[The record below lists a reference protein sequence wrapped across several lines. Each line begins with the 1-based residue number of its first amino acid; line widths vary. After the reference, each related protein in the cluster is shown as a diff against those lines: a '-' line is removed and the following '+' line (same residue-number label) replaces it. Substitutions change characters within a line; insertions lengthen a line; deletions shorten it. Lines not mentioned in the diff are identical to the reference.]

1 MLSYTKL
8 PKVFWGE
15 ALLTTN
21 YLQNKNPTK
30 VVTTNRTP
38 YELWFGRQPNLY
50 YLRVLA
56 CETHAFLMRKD
67 TNWIHILINVFF
79 WV

>member
-38 YELWFGRQPNLY
+38 YEYGLEDNQIYITLESWG
-50 YLRVLA
+50 VK
-56 CETHAFLMRKD
+56 HM
-67 TNWIHILINVFF
+67 FF
-79 WV
+79 